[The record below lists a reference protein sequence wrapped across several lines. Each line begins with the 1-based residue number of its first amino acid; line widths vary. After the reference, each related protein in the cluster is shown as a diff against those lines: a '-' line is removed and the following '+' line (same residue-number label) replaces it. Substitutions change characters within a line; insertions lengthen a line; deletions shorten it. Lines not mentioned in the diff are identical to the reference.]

1 MLSFIHEALGDQPQD
16 VLAGAV
22 DEVLVTLK
30 NDKISSIEKK
40 IETEAILGSLDEERF
55 ALLVNLCKKITD
67 FGHNPTAGRDKRIDG
82 GGT

>member
-22 DEVLVTLK
+22 DDVLVTLK

-40 IETEAILGSLDEERF
+40 IEIEASFVITS
-55 ALLVNLCKKITD
+55 KKPDADVRLELWEWENI
-67 FGHNPTAGRDKRIDG
+67 
-82 GGT
+82 